1 MEFAIDG
8 VTYRIAK
15 LNVFEQLKVARKM
28 LPVLASLVA
37 DFRALQER
45 IGNNDSEGA
54 IATVLP
60 RIATAVASLNDE
72 DVNAILFPCLSVVSR
87 QHMKG
92 WVPVFQHGEIAFDD
106 IELLTLLHLVARV
119 VADSLGNFL
128 QGLPTGGTPAQPV
141 A

>member
-92 WVPVFQHGEIAFDD
+92 WVPVFQYGEIAFDD
-106 IELLTLLHLVARV
+106 IELLTLLQLVARV

-128 QGLPTGGTPAQPV
+128 PALPTSATPGPHQA
-141 A
+141 